1 MRTVF
6 AFCAATVSIGSIAI
20 TALPSQAE
28 SEVCIKNNG
37 AYSLK
42 AELHGTNGITSSTFT
57 NPNTHCFNLDSLGT
71 EVGDTYKLSAVASGG
86 TTAGATKKCFRKTRL
101 SSTETLNYKAGGTS
115 SAVTCEIN

>member
-6 AFCAATVSIGSIAI
+6 AFCAAAVSIGSIAV

-28 SEVCIKNNG
+28 DKVCIQNKG

-57 NPNTHCFNLDSLGT
+57 NPNTHCFTLDDLGT

-86 TTAGATKKCFRKTRL
+86 TTAGHTKKCFNKTRL
-101 SSTETLNYKAGGTS
+101 SDSGTLNYTAAGSS
-115 SAVTCEIN
+115 SAVTCEIQ